1 MGRVTSDG
9 EPGPDQ
15 GSSLTNEGNIVAKH
29 AKKTASAAI
38 ARTGARTTASVAVA
52 AAGLLALSGVANA
65 TSSKG
70 GDGGS
75 MIQNTEVDGAGGG
88 GGDQGNSADGLIPI
102 LNNNDINVQAN
113 VCDVLNNV
121 NVDVIEVLSE
131 LNVPVLNEIEGGVG
145 RTNVGDTS
153 CGNSSEQNDTNT
165 SADSDDTTIIGGGGG
180 KDGGGKGDGG
190 KGDGGKGDGGKGDGG
205 KGDGGKGDGGK
216 GDGGKGDG
224 GKGSEDDQVSKKP
237 SGGVD
242 TGDGSSSETDG
253 IAYLLGGLALTAAGG
268 TAFAARRTAR
278 QNS

>member
-145 RTNVGDTS
+145 RTNVGDTN

-165 SADSDDTTIIGGGGG
+165 SADSDDTTIIG
-180 KDGGGKGDGG
+180 
-190 KGDGGKGDGGKGDGG
+190 
-205 KGDGGKGDGGK
+205 
-216 GDGGKGDG
+216 
-224 GKGSEDDQVSKKP
+224 
-237 SGGVD
+237 
-242 TGDGSSSETDG
+242 
-253 IAYLLGGLALTAAGG
+253 
-268 TAFAARRTAR
+268 
-278 QNS
+278 